1 MKIQESAENYLEA
14 ILIIKKSKGAVRS
27 IDVAHNLGFSKP
39 SVSYAMKQFRENGY
53 IIIDDAGN
61 INLTKKGLEIAER
74 IYRRHQLLTQVLI
87 ALGVS
92 EETAKEDACKIEH
105 HLSNESF
112 DKLLEYMKKNNL
124 LNK

>member
-14 ILIIKKSKGAVRS
+14 ILIIKKKKGSVRS

-39 SVSYAMKQFRENGY
+39 SISYAMKQFRENGY
-53 IIIDDAGN
+53 IVIDDAGN
-61 INLTKKGLEIAER
+61 ISLTEKGLEIAER
-74 IYRRHQLLTQVLI
+74 IYQRHQLLTRILL

-92 EETAKEDACKIEH
+92 EEIAKEDACKIEH
-105 HLSNESF
+105 HLSDESF
-112 DKLLEYMKKNNL
+112 DKLLEYVEKNNM